1 MGLNDR
7 GNDNQT
13 FGSTW
18 TVETNVSSNPEEL
31 SSRGIGLHGKLYKNV
46 SYEFIGIDNV
56 NIRLIYKIYQDYVSY
71 LIYRRLQRLG

>member
-31 SSRGIGLHGKLYKNV
+31 SSRGIGLHGKLNKNI
-46 SYEFIGIDNV
+46 SYEFIGKDNV
-56 NIRLIYKIYQDYVSY
+56 NIRLLHIVSY
-71 LIYRRLQRLG
+71 LS

>member
-7 GNDNQT
+7 GTDNQT

-31 SSRGIGLHGKLYKNV
+31 SSRGIGLHSKFDKNIIN
-46 SYEFIGIDNV
+46 Y
-56 NIRLIYKIYQDYVSY
+56 IYSIFY
-71 LIYRRLQRLG
+71 

>member
-31 SSRGIGLHGKLYKNV
+31 SSRGIGLHSKFDKNINNYTYSIFYKDVVSNV
-46 SYEFIGIDNV
+46 
-56 NIRLIYKIYQDYVSY
+56 IYIYNNLSNDVRYPKII
-71 LIYRRLQRLG
+71 L

>member
-31 SSRGIGLHGKLYKNV
+31 SSRGIGLHSKFDKNIIN
-46 SYEFIGIDNV
+46 YNKG
-56 NIRLIYKIYQDYVSY
+56 
-71 LIYRRLQRLG
+71 YRINFNQK